1 MGTRKTSGTEA
12 QDEAAEPAKP
22 IERLASAE
30 ETIEDLKAQ
39 VAQLTELIT
48 RPRPNGPMIGVEELK
63 RTLSNDPQVRPEG
76 GGAINPHSK
85 KPYFNELRP
94 TGKH

>member
-1 MGTRKTSGTEA
+1 MGTDA
-12 QDEAAEPAKP
+12 DETKPAPPLKP
-22 IERLASAE
+22 AERLTSAE
-30 ETIEDLKAQ
+30 QTIEDLKAQ

-48 RPRPNGPMIGVEELK
+48 RPRATGPMIGVEELR
-63 RTLSNDPQVRPEG
+63 RTLANDPQVRPES
-76 GGAINPHSK
+76 GGAINPHTG